1 MGLTRHVTSP
11 LVSLR
16 ASTDRKTKETVA
28 LELSF
33 VNSNLQLLKEQLA
46 ELNSSVEVKS
56 VNLVGFLHLKNIEGV
71 PSRAGRPPASGANDP
86 PRSEGDQRAGAGG
99 GVQGVDRE
107 SLLRGRGGLRRGV
120 GRVDRFEAGYED
132 SNQGSEWDGSAL
144 PVLQPALLCRETI
157 FPT

>member
-1 MGLTRHVTSP
+1 MLPSALEAEHGDQQGADAEIWGREPVQVSGRILGLTRHVTSP

-86 PRSEGDQRAGAGG
+86 PRSEGDEGAGAGG

-107 SLLRGRGGLRRGV
+107 PLLRGRGRL
-120 GRVDRFEAGYED
+120 
-132 SNQGSEWDGSAL
+132 
-144 PVLQPALLCRETI
+144 
-157 FPT
+157 

>member
-1 MGLTRHVTSP
+1 MPRKAAVEAFKAEHGDQQGADAEIWGRKPVQVSGRILGLTRHVTSP

-56 VNLVGFLHLKNIEGV
+56 DGLVGFPRREYCRCTKQ
-71 PSRAGRPPASGANDP
+71 SRQATS
-86 PRSEGDQRAGAGG
+86 QR
-99 GVQGVDRE
+99 
-107 SLLRGRGGLRRGV
+107 
-120 GRVDRFEAGYED
+120 
-132 SNQGSEWDGSAL
+132 
-144 PVLQPALLCRETI
+144 CR
-157 FPT
+157 

>member
-46 ELNSSVEVKS
+46 ELNSSVEVKEEPICLS
-56 VNLVGFLHLKNIEGV
+56 CPNELPNCRCTRQ
-71 PSRAGRPPASGANDP
+71 SRQFR
-86 PRSEGDQRAGAGG
+86 
-99 GVQGVDRE
+99 
-107 SLLRGRGGLRRGV
+107 
-120 GRVDRFEAGYED
+120 
-132 SNQGSEWDGSAL
+132 
-144 PVLQPALLCRETI
+144 
-157 FPT
+157 